1 MVSFRFHLVS
11 LVAVFLALG
20 LGVLTGTTVLNR
32 GIVTQLERQT
42 DQLAETSSRLREQV
56 RDLQTEVE
64 AWGSFGGEV
73 AGFVVEGRLTG
84 QEAVL
89 VTQEGTDTLAIDR
102 VRRGL
107 EAAGAELLAVLSVDE
122 RIAVEDEADAME
134 LARMLETE
142 ETDPEALGREAAGM
156 LAERLLGGPRGP
168 DLLERLVGSGFLLN
182 RGPGL
187 GTPALRDVG
196 RPGQAVVVV
205 AGGTGEPVLDPER
218 FLVPFVADLAENGG
232 LVAAGEGMDS
242 QYPFVTRLR
251 SDPTVSRLI
260 VTQDNV
266 DRLPGEVGLVLALA
280 GLFEDRRPGH
290 YGVKAGADGA
300 IPPLS

>member
-1 MVSFRFHLVS
+1 MISFRFHLVS

-32 GIVTQLERQT
+32 GIVTQLERRT
-42 DQLAETSSRLREQV
+42 DQLAEASSRLREQV

-64 AWGSFGGEV
+64 GWNRFGEPV
-73 AGFVVEGRLTG
+73 SAFVTEGRLSG
-84 QEAVL
+84 REVVL
-89 VTQEGTDTLAIDR
+89 VTQEGTDTQAIDR

-107 EAAGAELLAVLSVDE
+107 EGAGAELLAVLSVDGRMALE
-122 RIAVEDEADAME
+122 EESDVSE
-134 LARMLETE
+134 LGGILGTA
-142 ETDPEALGREAAGM
+142 ETDPEDLAREAAAV
-156 LAERLLGGPRGP
+156 LAQRLLAGPRGP
-168 DLLERLVGSGFLLN
+168 DVLELLLGSGLVVN

-187 GTPALRDVG
+187 GVSALRDVG

-205 AGGTGEPVLDPER
+205 AGGAGEPVLEPDR
-218 FLVPFVADLAENGG
+218 FLVPFVTDLAENGG
-232 LVAAGEGMDS
+232 MVGAGEGMES
-242 QYPFVTRLR
+242 EYSFVGPLR

-266 DRLPGEVGLVLALA
+266 DRLPGEVGLVLALE
-280 GLFEDRRPGH
+280 GLVEDRRPGH
-290 YGVKAGADGA
+290 YGVKDGADGA